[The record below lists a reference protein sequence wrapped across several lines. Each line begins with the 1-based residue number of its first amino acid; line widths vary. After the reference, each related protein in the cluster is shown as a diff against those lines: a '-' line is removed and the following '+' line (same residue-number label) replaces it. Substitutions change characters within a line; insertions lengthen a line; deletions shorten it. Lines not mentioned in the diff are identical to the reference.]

1 LTPAA
6 IAARRAKPPSYG
18 LGKVGDDG
26 NPQSAIRNPKSANT
40 PIRRPAARH
49 RDTLQENP
57 A

>member
-26 NPQSAIRNPKSANT
+26 NPQSAICKHADP